1 MGTGGRAATGQ
12 EHRHRCI
19 GEQEPENGVGVA
31 HQGGRVPGQR
41 RVALYIT
48 AAVPPPVARIESTMM
63 ARQVRPTS
71 PEPECVTGLQGR
83 ESDEEGD
90 VRNPSGPGSARSHQE
105 AGYMAA
111 IDPPFLRSIHPLQT
125 RGGPYMTHHDSACAP
140 CGAELA
146 RHQVAMREANP
157 PMSPKPATERA
168 RAASGTSKMHC
179 HFCARPLSEF
189 VRRQWRRPPLR
200 RRTRIWR

>member
-1 MGTGGRAATGQ
+1 M
-12 EHRHRCI
+12 
-19 GEQEPENGVGVA
+19 GVA

-48 AAVPPPVARIESTMM
+48 TAVPPPVARIESTMM

-111 IDPPFLRSIHPLQT
+111 IDLPFLRSIHPLQT
-125 RGGPYMTHHDSACAP
+125 RGGPYMTHHGSDCAP

-146 RHQVAMREANP
+146 RHQVVMREANA
-157 PMSPKPATERA
+157 PMSPTVIDDDQGRPRCGVGVRQNACERRPARRLAGLPEFATEYAA
-168 RAASGTSKMHC
+168 RKQTATKETRCSKPVSP
-179 HFCARPLSEF
+179 CALAYPLGAFSC
-189 VRRQWRRPPLR
+189 
-200 RRTRIWR
+200 